1 LVLILIIEI
10 NKRASYNSGFVQA
23 GFRCLMGR
31 FRFKVFAPIQIFSFK
46 LFGIFVNISNKNPR
60 LHKAGGTLAVTLEKR
75 NLKMEMKYIKFKL
88 PENISETQKD
98 GILKKSFFNL
108 LEYVLS
114 KIIPKANPDFEKFID
129 DVEYW
134 ILECE
139 TESGIPTREIGIDKN
154 EKVILKMPFKNDY
167 GYWIDNNFLLN
178 DFVNKFNAV
187 EIEKKDFEAN
197 WEKIN

>member
-1 LVLILIIEI
+1 
-10 NKRASYNSGFVQA
+10 
-23 GFRCLMGR
+23 
-31 FRFKVFAPIQIFSFK
+31 
-46 LFGIFVNISNKNPR
+46 
-60 LHKAGGTLAVTLEKR
+60 
-75 NLKMEMKYIKFKL
+75 MKYIKFKL
-88 PENISETQKD
+88 PENISEPPKD
-98 GILKKSFFNL
+98 GILKKLFFNL
-108 LEYVLS
+108 LGNVLS
-114 KIIPKANPDFEKFID
+114 KIIPKANPDFEKYID

-139 TESGIPTREIGIDKN
+139 TESGIPIREIGIDKN

-167 GYWIDNNFLLN
+167 GYWIDNYFLLN